1 MRLADFDIRYG
12 GAMDRNAILVGIAV
26 SLLLVV
32 VVAGIL
38 ATVEWLAVR
47 KALGLAPSNKLGLR
61 FRKAFHAF
69 KHTRM

>member
-1 MRLADFDIRYG
+1 
-12 GAMDRNAILVGIAV
+12 MDTNAILVNVAI

-47 KALGLAPSNKLGLR
+47 RALGLPASSRLELH
-61 FRKAFHAF
+61 FRKAFHAGE
-69 KHTRM
+69 HTQM